1 MLLSKASSVL
11 PRTGKR
17 RAAPTVKRTGM
28 SMLRA
33 SQNRVNQPL
42 LTLSSNSCGGRY
54 QGVEAGRT
62 LSWRVRVCR
71 SNGRPIGE

>member
-11 PRTGKR
+11 TRTGKR

-42 LTLSSNSCGGRY
+42 LTLSSNSSGGRY
-54 QGVEAGRT
+54 QGWKQDGHY
-62 LSWRVRVCR
+62 
-71 SNGRPIGE
+71 PGEPVFVA